1 MISLEEALVRARLD
15 GRHGHPKDVSL
26 PYLMEHGRWN
36 ERERMLVEDAYAE
49 GVLAQQSGYPC
60 HCISCH
66 SFTPAMREKEVQR
79 IRYANG
85 RREQLL
91 AEGMAEG
98 LVARTIEQEIGRGA
112 VLQQHPPTV
121 VRSIKGRL

>member
-79 IRYANG
+79 IHYACR
-85 RREQLL
+85 RREELA
-91 AEGMAEG
+91 AEGVGRDAAEK
-98 LVARTIEQEIGRGA
+98 IIDDEIGRGA
-112 VLQQHPPTV
+112 VQQQQAPTV
-121 VRSIKGRL
+121 ERTTKGAL